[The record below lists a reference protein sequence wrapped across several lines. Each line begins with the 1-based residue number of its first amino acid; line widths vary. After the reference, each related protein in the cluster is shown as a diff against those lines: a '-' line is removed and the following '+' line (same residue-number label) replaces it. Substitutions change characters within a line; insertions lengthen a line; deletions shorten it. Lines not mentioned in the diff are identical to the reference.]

1 MKAVVVHEVGRIEV
15 REVTLDPPQAG
26 EVKIKMAA
34 TGVCHSDL
42 SMANGTFPN
51 ALPLALGHE
60 GAGVVEQVGKGVTNV
75 KPGDHVVLSFVPN
88 CRECF
93 HCLRDE
99 AHLCEKKR
107 ILDVGSQLDGTHR
120 LHEGSVDIPVMN
132 GLGCMAEYV
141 VTPSICVVPI
151 DRGISL
157 QVAALVGCA
166 VTTGVGAVLKTAQ
179 VMPGSNVAVF
189 GCGGVGISVIQGAV
203 LADAE
208 RIIAVDLIDDKLEM
222 AKRFGA
228 THAVKASATTVKEI
242 KGLTSRRGADY
253 TFEAIG
259 LAPVVE
265 QAYAA
270 TRSGGKCTIVGLG
283 KRDDRFGFDTFTFPL
298 FAKTVCGCLYGSANP
313 SVDFPKMLDL
323 YSAGKLDLEG
333 MITKTY
339 TLDEAPQAF
348 EDMAGGLNARGV
360 ILYEPGLPSEP
371 PGSARDV

>member
-1 MKAVVVHEVGRIEV
+1 MKAVIAPELNKIEV

-42 SMANGTFPN
+42 SMANGTFPA
-51 ALPLALGHE
+51 ALPMALGHE
-60 GAGVVEQVGKGVTNV
+60 GAGVIEAVGDGVTNV

-93 HCLRDE
+93 HCIRGE

-107 ILDVGSQLDGTHR
+107 ILGAGSQLDGTHR
-120 LHEGSVDIPVMN
+120 MHEGDADIPVMN

-141 VTPSICVVPI
+141 VTPSMCVVPI
-151 DRGISL
+151 DPELPL

-166 VTTGVGAVLKTAQ
+166 VTTGVGAALKTAE
-179 VMPGSNVAVF
+179 VKPGSTVAVF

-203 LADAE
+203 VAGAE
-208 RIIAVDLIDDKLEM
+208 RVIAVDVDEGKLEM

-228 THAVKASATTVKEI
+228 THTLVSSDKVAKEI
-242 KGLTSRRGADY
+242 RGLTNRMGVDY
-253 TFEAIG
+253 AFEAIG
-259 LAPVVE
+259 IGAVVE

-270 TRSGGKCTIVGLG
+270 TRTGGKCTVVGMG
-283 KRDDRFGFDTFTFPL
+283 KMDDKFSLDPFTFPL
-298 FAKTVCGCLYGSANP
+298 FSKTLCGCMYGSANP
-313 SVDFPKMLDL
+313 SVDFPKMLAL

-339 TLDEAPQAF
+339 SIDEAPQAF
-348 EDMAGGLNARGV
+348 EDMLSGANARGV
-360 ILYEPGLPSEP
+360 ILY
-371 PGSARDV
+371 D